1 MSFLYPSARA
11 WAEDHSLSSE
21 VRLAQLEVMA
31 YQRHP
36 EIFEHFGADGAAIA
50 QRERKTRSASPLRAI
65 GFIAVAAIWI
75 AAAIVPVLGLAVL
88 MGDRFEFYRI
98 EAERSIPIAA
108 VMFTITAVGQA
119 VFLVAWLV
127 RGARFSWPEFSVP
140 LIAAAMAVLS
150 LGTMPGIAE
159 LDGYADWEWGRTPV
173 LIALGVAGL
182 AAIAM
187 LVRFRVR
194 EPEGDGEAVAA
205 TGLGAGDIRARIA
218 SLPWD
223 ERQAMVE
230 DRNAALAVLHERG
243 LIDAETLELA
253 LSRDPG
259 TLHLID
265 AERRR

>member
-36 EIFEHFGADGAAIA
+36 EIFEHFGADGAAVARRSRTTGKRSSMRGIA
-50 QRERKTRSASPLRAI
+50 FA
-65 GFIAVAAIWI
+65 AVILVWI
-75 AAAIVPVLGLAVL
+75 AAAVVPIAGLAVL
-88 MGDRFEFYRI
+88 MGDRFEFFRI

-108 VMFTITAVGQA
+108 VLFTVAAVAQA
-119 VFLVAWLV
+119 VFLVVWLL

-140 LIAAAMAVLS
+140 LIAAAMAVLT
-150 LGTMPGIAE
+150 LGTTPGVAE
-159 LDGYADWEWGRTPV
+159 LDGYADWQGGRTPV
-173 LIALGVAGL
+173 FVSLGVSTL

-194 EPEGDGEAVAA
+194 EPDGDGEAAA
-205 TGLGAGDIRARIA
+205 ASGLGAGDIRARIA

-223 ERQAMVE
+223 ERQAMVD

-243 LIDAETLELA
+243 LIDADTLELA